1 MIDPQPA
8 APAPMPR
15 STDIAL
21 AIIGGTGLYQF
32 EGLRDIE
39 THQPVTRYG
48 ALSGPVRVG
57 TLAGRRVAFL
67 ARHGEGHSVPPHKVN
82 YRANLAALRSE
93 EHTSELQSLM
103 RNSYAVFCLKKK
115 ISKYE
120 VTM

>member
-1 MIDPQPA
+1 
-8 APAPMPR
+8 MPK

-67 ARHGEGHSVPPHKVN
+67 ARHGEGQSVPPPTGNDRPK
-82 YRANLAALRSE
+82 LAALQALGPARVLRAN
-93 EHTSELQSLM
+93 HVGRLPT
-103 RNSYAVFCLKKK
+103 AAG
-115 ISKYE
+115 
-120 VTM
+120 

>member
-1 MIDPQPA
+1 
-8 APAPMPR
+8 MPK

-32 EGLRDIE
+32 DGLRDIQ

-67 ARHGEGHSVPPHKVN
+67 ARHGGGHSVPPPKAH
-82 YRANLAALRSE
+82 YRANLAALQALGRSE
-93 EHTSELQSLM
+93 GRRAGEECASTC
-103 RNSYAVFCLKKK
+103 RARWGPFV
-115 ISKYE
+115 
-120 VTM
+120 